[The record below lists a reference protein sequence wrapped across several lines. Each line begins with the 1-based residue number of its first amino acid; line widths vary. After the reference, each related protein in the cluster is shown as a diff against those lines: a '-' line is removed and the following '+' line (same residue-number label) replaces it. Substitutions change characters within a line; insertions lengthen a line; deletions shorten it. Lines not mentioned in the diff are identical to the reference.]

1 MKATLRRLSVIY
13 GTERSFFFL
22 SDHHFDMLLSTYQI
36 SAPTLL
42 PTYRDSIGLQAD
54 PAFGEGRRAGALFFA
69 RHRDYFIVTRNFT
82 VIYRDLVPYNC
93 FTVTLGFASV
103 YRDWQKTSHRDPSL
117 TLWAGSD
124 ARN

>member
-69 RHRDYFIVTRNFT
+69 RQLDYFIMKQNLTSV
-82 VIYRDLVPYNC
+82 YRDLVLSRQII
-93 FTVTLGFASV
+93 VTRDLSPI
-103 YRDWQKTSHRDPSL
+103 YQDWQKPRHRD
-117 TLWAGSD
+117 TD
-124 ARN
+124 ANSIKPPGR